1 MASILSV
8 DTVTGVTNTN
18 YTKLPSG
25 VADGVTITFITVAN
39 NSVLALANGGIQLSH
54 LSPAVL
60 QQVTAQSSV
69 ALPATIIQK
78 VGKSQPPGTLACTG
92 QAVSRTNYSALFAE
106 IGTTFGTG
114 DGSTT
119 FNVPNYGGS
128 FYIKY

>member
-8 DTVTGVTNTN
+8 DTITGVTNTN
-18 YTKLPSG
+18 YSKLPSG
-25 VADGVTITFITVAN
+25 VVDGVTITFVTVASN
-39 NSVLALANGGIQLSH
+39 AVLALANGGIQLSH

-69 ALPATIIQK
+69 SLPGTIIQCY
-78 VGKSQPPGTLACTG
+78 GINQPPGTLLCTG
-92 QAVSRTNYSALFAE
+92 QAVSRTTYSALFAA

-119 FNVPNYGGS
+119 FNVPNLGGS

>member
-18 YTKLPSG
+18 YTALPSG
-25 VADGVTITFITVAN
+25 VVDGVTITFITVAN
-39 NSVLALANGGIQLSH
+39 NQVLALANGGVQLSH

-69 ALPATIIQK
+69 SLPGTIIQCYG
-78 VGKSQPPGTLACTG
+78 VQQPPGVLLCTG
-92 QAVSRTNYSALFAE
+92 QAVSRTTYAALFAQ
-106 IGTTFGTG
+106 IGTAFGTG

-119 FNVPNYGGS
+119 FNVPNMGGG

>member
-25 VADGVTITFITVAN
+25 VVDGVTITFITVAN
-39 NSVLALANGGIQLSH
+39 NQVLTLANGGIQLTH

-69 ALPATIIQK
+69 SLPATIIQ
-78 VGKSQPPGTLACTG
+78 VYGNTQPPGTLLCTG
-92 QAVSRTNYSALFAE
+92 QAVSRTTYAALFAA
-106 IGTTFGTG
+106 IGTEFGTG

-119 FNVPNYGGS
+119 FNVPNLGGS
-128 FYIKY
+128 YYIKY

>member
-18 YTKLPSG
+18 YTRLPSG
-25 VADGVTITFITVAN
+25 VVDGVTITFTTVAN
-39 NSVLALANGGIQLSH
+39 NQVLTLANSGIQLAH

-69 ALPATIIQK
+69 SLPGTIIQCYGNK
-78 VGKSQPPGTLACTG
+78 QPPGTLLCTG
-92 QAVSRTNYSALFAE
+92 QAVSRTTYADLFAS

-119 FNVPNYGGS
+119 FNVPNLGGS
-128 FYIKY
+128 YYIKY